1 MMPGLPSSEM
11 QAPRPCPAPS
21 GHPGSQGLCEFGAQV
36 RGVWHSGAEAS
47 YFIAEPCEGRG
58 SGGCTEVVRRVGLG
72 RRRGEDKLQKGRG
85 GGRGLGG
92 AATLTH
98 MHSGRSRPAPEARM
112 PFLLSQREPHSTAQ
126 EPSVQRRSGAKA
138 VCVCVCVFFGGHN

>member
-1 MMPGLPSSEM
+1 MPGLPSSEM

-85 GGRGLGG
+85 GGRGQGG
-92 AATLTH
+92 QPRSLTCTQVEVAL
-98 MHSGRSRPAPEARM
+98 P
-112 PFLLSQREPHSTAQ
+112 QRHEC
-126 EPSVQRRSGAKA
+126 PSS
-138 VCVCVCVFFGGHN
+138 

>member
-1 MMPGLPSSEM
+1 MPGLPSSEM

-47 YFIAEPCEGRG
+47 HFIAEPCEGRG
-58 SGGCTEVVRRVGLG
+58 SGGCTEVVRRVVGAA
-72 RRRGEDKLQKGRG
+72 E
-85 GGRGLGG
+85 GGREAADGQWRRPGAGG

-138 VCVCVCVFFGGHN
+138 VCVCVLWRPQLRMS